1 MKISESWLKEW
12 APHNLESA
20 DLCHQITMAGLEV
33 DAIDPV
39 SGEFSGVVVGEILT
53 AEQHP
58 DADKLRVCTVD
69 AGQAE
74 ILQIVCGAP
83 NARVGL
89 KAPVALVGAHLPG
102 DFKIKKSKLR
112 GVESQG
118 MLCAEAELGLSDASD
133 GLMELP
139 TDAPVGADFRDYLD
153 LEDNTIEIGLTPN
166 RADCLSIRGIAREV
180 AVLTGGNLNES
191 AVSPVPI
198 TASSTIEVAI
208 EAKNACPVYAAR
220 VIDDVDNT
228 VETPLWMQ
236 ERLRRC
242 GVRPKDPL
250 VDVTNY
256 VMLEL
261 GQPMHAFDADKLT
274 APIVVRMAREGEQF
288 ELLDGKEITVNEET
302 LLITDQVG
310 PIAFAGVM
318 GGARSAISSSTKRV
332 VLESAFFAPLAMAG
346 QARKQGMH
354 TDASHRFERGVDFEL
369 AERAL
374 ERASELILAVC
385 GGSAG
390 PATVARSH
398 ADLPKRN
405 NITLRAEFL
414 ERALGMSVP
423 AEQVVTMLSGLGLG
437 VSQTEAGWEC
447 SIPSWR
453 FDLSIEADLV
463 EEVARIYGYNKLPVS
478 KITASLDMPVRPEAE
493 VSASR
498 IRRYLAA
505 RDLREV
511 ITYSFVD
518 PKLAAAF
525 ADLDTCVE
533 LRNPISEDLSVMRPS
548 LIPSLVSTALTN
560 INRQQSRVRLFEL
573 GLTFAK
579 HSEGFAQNPKIGI
592 LVSGRSELELM
603 GNRPGNVDFFDLKGE
618 VDALVAQLGL
628 PALTYVSSERQG
640 LHPGQTADLY
650 LDGSYI
656 GCAGRI
662 HPSAQKALGLSQPVY
677 IAELDREALSNRSIS
692 AFQPVSRF
700 PEVRRD
706 LAVLVDANVNV
717 GNLVSLVIDSAGV
730 LAKSAF
736 VFDIYTG
743 QGVPEGKKSVALG
756 LTLVEQSRTL
766 SDSEV
771 NDVMAQVIES
781 LKKKFD
787 AELR

>member
-39 SGEFSGVVVGEILT
+39 AGEFSGVVVGEIIT

-58 DADKLRVCTVD
+58 DADKLRVCTVN

-139 TDAPVGADFRDYLD
+139 TDAPVGTDFRDYLD

-180 AVLTGGNLNES
+180 AVLTGGEFNES
-191 AVSPVPI
+191 AVSPVSV
-198 TASSTIEVAI
+198 TASSAIGVEVN
-208 EAKNACPVYAAR
+208 AKSACPVYAAR
-220 VIDDVDNT
+220 VIEGVDNT

-288 ELLDGKEITVNEET
+288 ELLDGKEITISADT
-302 LLITDQVG
+302 LLITDQSG
-310 PIAFAGVM
+310 AIAFAGVM
-318 GGARSAISSSTKRV
+318 GGARSAISGSTKRV
-332 VLESAFFAPLAMAG
+332 VLESAFFAPLALAG
-346 QARKQGMH
+346 QARKHGMH

-390 PATVARSH
+390 PVTVARSE
-398 ADLPKRN
+398 ADLPKRDS
-405 NITLRAEFL
+405 ITLRADFL

-437 VSQTEAGWEC
+437 VSQTEAGWAC

-478 KITASLDMPVRPEAE
+478 KITAALDMPVKPEAK

-498 IRRYLAA
+498 VRRYLAA

-533 LRNPISEDLSVMRPS
+533 LRNPISEDLSVMRSS

-573 GLTFAK
+573 GLAFVK
-579 HSEGFAQNPKIGI
+579 QGEGFEQNSKIGI

-603 GNRPGNVDFFDLKGE
+603 GNRTGHVDFFDLKGE
-618 VDALVAQLGL
+618 IDALVQQLGL
-628 PALTYVSSERQG
+628 TALSYVSSERKG
-640 LHPGQTADLY
+640 FHPGQTADLY
-650 LDGSYI
+650 LGDTCVGY
-656 GCAGRI
+656 AGRI
-662 HPSAQKALGLSQPVY
+662 HPATQKALGLSQPVY
-677 IAELDREALSNRSIS
+677 LAELDREALSSRSIS

-706 LAVLVDANVNV
+706 LAVLVDASVNV
-717 GNLVSLVIDSAGV
+717 GNLVSLVIESAGV
-730 LAKSAF
+730 LAESAF

-771 NDVMAQVIES
+771 NDVMAQVVES
-781 LKKKFD
+781 LKKNFD

>member
-12 APHNLESA
+12 APHNLASA

-39 SGEFSGVVVGEILT
+39 AGEFSGVVVGEIIT

-58 DADKLRVCTVD
+58 DADKLRVCTVN
-69 AGQAE
+69 AGQAD

-112 GVESQG
+112 GVESHG

-139 TDAPVGADFRDYLD
+139 TDAPVGTDFRDYLD

-198 TASSTIEVAI
+198 IASSTIEVAI

-220 VIDDVDNT
+220 VIEDVDNT
-228 VETPLWMQ
+228 AETPLWMQ

-288 ELLDGKEITVNEET
+288 ELLDGKEITVNAET

-318 GGARSAISSSTKRV
+318 GGARSAINSSTKRV

-385 GGSAG
+385 GGSPG
-390 PATVARSH
+390 PVTVARSH

-423 AEQVVTMLSGLGLG
+423 SEQVVTMLSGLGLG
-437 VSQTEAGWEC
+437 VSQIEAGWDC

-478 KITASLDMPVRPEAE
+478 QITASLDMPVRPEAE

-518 PKLAAAF
+518 PKVAAAF

-560 INRQQSRVRLFEL
+560 INRQQSRVRIFEL

-579 HSEGFAQNPKIGI
+579 QSEGFAQNPKIGI

-603 GNRPGNVDFFDLKGE
+603 GNRPSNVDFFDLKGE

-706 LAVLVDANVNV
+706 LAVLVDASVNV
-717 GNLVSLVIDSAGV
+717 GNLVSLVAESAGA

-771 NDVMAQVIES
+771 NDVMTQVIES

>member
-12 APHNLESA
+12 APHNLASA

-39 SGEFSGVVVGEILT
+39 AGEFSGVVVGEIIT

-58 DADKLRVCTVD
+58 DADKLRVCTVN

-118 MLCAEAELGLSDASD
+118 MLCAEAELGLSDASE

-139 TDAPVGADFRDYLD
+139 TDAPVGTDFRDYLD

-180 AVLTGGNLNES
+180 AVLTGGDLNES
-191 AVSPVPI
+191 AATPVPI

-220 VIDDVDNT
+220 VIEDVDNT
-228 VETPLWMQ
+228 AETPLWMQ

-261 GQPMHAFDADKLT
+261 GQPMHAFDADKLA

-288 ELLDGKEITVNEET
+288 ELLDGKEITVNAET

-354 TDASHRFERGVDFEL
+354 TDASHRFERGVDFE
-369 AERAL
+369 
-374 ERASELILAVC
+374 
-385 GGSAG
+385 
-390 PATVARSH
+390 
-398 ADLPKRN
+398 
-405 NITLRAEFL
+405 
-414 ERALGMSVP
+414 
-423 AEQVVTMLSGLGLG
+423 
-437 VSQTEAGWEC
+437 
-447 SIPSWR
+447 
-453 FDLSIEADLV
+453 
-463 EEVARIYGYNKLPVS
+463 
-478 KITASLDMPVRPEAE
+478 
-493 VSASR
+493 
-498 IRRYLAA
+498 
-505 RDLREV
+505 
-511 ITYSFVD
+511 
-518 PKLAAAF
+518 
-525 ADLDTCVE
+525 
-533 LRNPISEDLSVMRPS
+533 
-548 LIPSLVSTALTN
+548 
-560 INRQQSRVRLFEL
+560 
-573 GLTFAK
+573 
-579 HSEGFAQNPKIGI
+579 
-592 LVSGRSELELM
+592 
-603 GNRPGNVDFFDLKGE
+603 
-618 VDALVAQLGL
+618 
-628 PALTYVSSERQG
+628 
-640 LHPGQTADLY
+640 
-650 LDGSYI
+650 
-656 GCAGRI
+656 
-662 HPSAQKALGLSQPVY
+662 
-677 IAELDREALSNRSIS
+677 
-692 AFQPVSRF
+692 
-700 PEVRRD
+700 
-706 LAVLVDANVNV
+706 
-717 GNLVSLVIDSAGV
+717 
-730 LAKSAF
+730 
-736 VFDIYTG
+736 
-743 QGVPEGKKSVALG
+743 
-756 LTLVEQSRTL
+756 
-766 SDSEV
+766 
-771 NDVMAQVIES
+771 
-781 LKKKFD
+781 
-787 AELR
+787 

>member
-318 GGARSAISSSTKRV
+318 GGARSAINSSTKRV

-398 ADLPKRN
+398 TDVPKRN

-463 EEVARIYGYNKLPVS
+463 EEVARIFGYNKLPVS

-525 ADLDTCVE
+525 ADLNTCVE

-579 HSEGFAQNPKIGI
+579 HGEGFAQNPKIGI

-618 VDALVAQLGL
+618 LDALVQQLGL

-706 LAVLVDANVNV
+706 LAVLVDASVNV